1 MAIAGKN
8 GKLQIGDSTPITV
21 VGIKNWSL
29 DLSLDTLDTTTLGK
43 DWKEYITGLKE
54 WSASADGDFN
64 IHTDTTGQEAL
75 QKAFLEGTTV
85 KVYLYVDGVHA
96 YVGDAYVSSLSI
108 EDPVDDIVSVSI
120 DFTGSGEITFGGD
133 SE

>member
-1 MAIAGKN
+1 ME
-8 GKLQIGDSTPITV
+8 
-21 VGIKNWSL
+21 
-29 DLSLDTLDTTTLGK
+29 TTTLGD
-43 DWKEYITGLKE
+43 DWKNYIAGLKE
-54 WSASADGDFN
+54 WSASADGNFEIAVDKE
-64 IHTDTTGQEAL
+64 GQEAL
-75 QKAFLEGTTV
+75 QNAFLEGTTV